1 MDADYVFDIT
11 HGSTSIPD
19 DVGATAVI
27 DGSKYLELASLR
39 TLLMPSPGSLKL
51 TPLRLAGVPPPMA
64 HNELAL
70 ESNAIDV
77 AFSKSGTRIAVLM
90 DNRFSIFLWS
100 LKSRPVPVPILE
112 SSYPL
117 SDDTASRPR
126 QIAFLN
132 DNEVY
137 VLKDN
142 GPNSSHI
149 ERTNLETRATES
161 VHQAADS
168 EQFASIFAGNGH
180 QALWFSHAPQP
191 TRTIVYSSLEV
202 SSEGV
207 DIVSWAES
215 PNVDSHWARA
225 VSISDHE
232 VRSFLLPILN
242 YLLTLIARFDHDD
255 ENRWFVC
262 KQASACTE
270 LHIFPCDSVSSFVH
284 HFPAPLEVC
293 SFEPCGW

>member
-1 MDADYVFDIT
+1 
-11 HGSTSIPD
+11 
-19 DVGATAVI
+19 
-27 DGSKYLELASLR
+27 
-39 TLLMPSPGSLKL
+39 
-51 TPLRLAGVPPPMA
+51 MA

-90 DNRFSIFLWS
+90 ENRFSIFLWS

-117 SDDTASRPR
+117 SDAIASRPR

-137 VLKDN
+137 VLKES

-149 ERTNLETRATES
+149 ERTNLETRATEL
-161 VHQAADS
+161 VYQAADC
-168 EQFASIFAGNGH
+168 EQLASIFAGTGH

-191 TRTIVYSSLEV
+191 TRPVSYSSIELSTE
-202 SSEGV
+202 SV
-207 DIVSWAES
+207 DIAPWAES

-232 VRSFLLPILN
+232 VRS
-242 YLLTLIARFDHDD
+242 
-255 ENRWFVC
+255 
-262 KQASACTE
+262 
-270 LHIFPCDSVSSFVH
+270 
-284 HFPAPLEVC
+284 
-293 SFEPCGW
+293 

>member
-1 MDADYVFDIT
+1 
-11 HGSTSIPD
+11 
-19 DVGATAVI
+19 
-27 DGSKYLELASLR
+27 
-39 TLLMPSPGSLKL
+39 
-51 TPLRLAGVPPPMA
+51 MA

-100 LKSRPVPVPILE
+100 LKSRPVPGPILE

-137 VLKDN
+137 VLKDT
-142 GPNSSHI
+142 GPRSSQI
-149 ERTNLETRATES
+149 ERTNLETRATEL
-161 VHQAADS
+161 VYQAADS
-168 EQFASIFAGNGH
+168 EQLASIFAGIGH
-180 QALWFSHAPQP
+180 QALWLSHTPQP
-191 TRTIVYSSLEV
+191 TRPIIYSSIEV
-202 SSEGV
+202 STESV
-207 DIVSWAES
+207 DISPWAES

-232 VRSFLLPILN
+232 VRSCLFAIVN
-242 YLLTLIARFDHDD
+242 YLLTIIAGSYHDD
-255 ENRWFVC
+255 KNRWFVC
-262 KQASACTE
+262 KQASACKE
-270 LHIFPCDSVSSFVH
+270 LHLFPRDPISSSVH
-284 HFPAPLEVC
+284 HFPAPLEIC
-293 SFEPCGW
+293 SFESCRW